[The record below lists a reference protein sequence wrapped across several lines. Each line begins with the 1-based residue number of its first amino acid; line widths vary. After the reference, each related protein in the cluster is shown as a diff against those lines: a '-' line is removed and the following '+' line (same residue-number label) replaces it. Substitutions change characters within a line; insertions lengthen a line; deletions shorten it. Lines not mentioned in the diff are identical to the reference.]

1 MKEENRV
8 TIVLAEAIMFD
19 YQLINKISF
28 DLVHINQGWDEEKHD
43 YAFRN
48 RSDYNEDDIVE
59 IFEQLK
65 YFQVEWTLGVNKEKV
80 RIKGVAYYRYH
91 WMTTDEDG
99 DSIRVVFDVPL
110 KYVGEGVIV
119 TVFTI

>member
-1 MKEENRV
+1 VKEENRV

-80 RIKGVAYYRYH
+80 RIKGVAYY
-91 WMTTDEDG
+91 
-99 DSIRVVFDVPL
+99 
-110 KYVGEGVIV
+110 
-119 TVFTI
+119 

>member
-48 RSDYNEDDIVE
+48 RSDYKDDIVE

>member
-1 MKEENRV
+1 VKEENRV